1 MTAVPPVY
9 TPALY
14 GKIPA
19 QGDFLR
25 SNVVDPA
32 AVEFSRWLEE
42 AQEAMYRTGAALPAL
57 PVCFVH
63 VVPQARTAVV
73 GALLPSRD
81 AVGRVFP
88 FAAFVPVDAGQLSRS
103 FPRAP
108 LAFSMFLG
116 EVARLGRDVATLA
129 APAVL
134 ERVRQL
140 PLPGPAEWDLAD
152 ELTERLLDQ
161 PAQGLLASLGEPA
174 SGAAYGLRTFLSAC
188 SGEAAEVP
196 ARTRV
201 VLECPWPVKVRRCGW
216 ISREGCCAGAARPR
230 SSGPR
235 PRRPASSSPS
245 ALHRRRCSASWRDR
259 IRGPTSSGRSGPRSR
274 PPPTPRSPRSP
285 PSSGRRWAIR
295 TGPSDSFFPRFSRTD
310 PS

>member
-1 MTAVPPVY
+1 VSPAS

-32 AVEFSRWLEE
+32 AVDFSRWLEE
-42 AQEAMYRTGAALPAL
+42 AQEGMYRTQATLPEL

-88 FAAFVPVDAGQLSRS
+88 FAAFVPVEVGALSRS
-103 FPRAP
+103 YPRAP

-116 EVARLGRDVATLA
+116 EVARLGRDAATLTA
-129 APAVL
+129 ATVL
-134 ERVRQL
+134 ERLRQL

-152 ELTERLLDQ
+152 ELTDRLLDQ
-161 PAQGLLASLGEPA
+161 PAQGLLSSLGEPP

-196 ARTRV
+196 ARTRA
-201 VLECPWPVKVRRCGW
+201 VLECPLAGEGPAVWLELAHRVLRWRSPPAFFWTEAAPPRLL
-216 ISREGCCAGAARPR
+216 ISLGAPPASVLGLLARPDPR
-230 SSGPR
+230 SSLVWPLR
-235 PRRPASSSPS
+235 TSQKAAADTALAALTSEQRAAVSDPQRTLRQLFS
-245 ALHRRRCSASWRDR
+245 AFLQ
-259 IRGPTSSGRSGPRSR
+259 G
-274 PPPTPRSPRSP
+274 
-285 PSSGRRWAIR
+285 
-295 TGPSDSFFPRFSRTD
+295 
-310 PS
+310 

>member
-1 MTAVPPVY
+1 MTGVPPVS

-42 AQEAMYRTGAALPAL
+42 AQEGMYRTGAALPAL

-88 FAAFVPVDAGQLSRS
+88 FAAFAPVDAGQLARS
-103 FPRAP
+103 YPRAP

-134 ERVRQL
+134 DRIRQL

-161 PAQGLLASLGEPA
+161 PAQGLLSSLGQPP
-174 SGAAYGLRTFLSAC
+174 SGGAYGLSTFLSAC
-188 SGEAAEVP
+188 AGEAAEVP

-201 VLECPWPVKVRRCGW
+201 VLECPLAGEGPAVWLELARRVLRW
-216 ISREGCCAGAARPR
+216 RSPPPFFWTEAAPPRLLISLGAPPPSLLGLLARPDPR
-230 SSGPR
+230 SSLVWPLRTTQLAAADTALAALTAEQRAAVGDPDR
-235 PRRPASSSPS
+235 TLRQLFS
-245 ALHRRRCSASWRDR
+245 AFLQ
-259 IRGPTSSGRSGPRSR
+259 G
-274 PPPTPRSPRSP
+274 
-285 PSSGRRWAIR
+285 
-295 TGPSDSFFPRFSRTD
+295 
-310 PS
+310 

>member
-1 MTAVPPVY
+1 VTAVAAAA
-9 TPALY
+9 TAAAALY
-14 GKIPA
+14 GKIPS

-25 SNVVDPA
+25 ANVVDPA

-42 AQEAMYRTGAALPAL
+42 AQEGMYRTGAALPAL

-63 VVPQARTAVV
+63 VVPQARTAVA

-88 FAAFVPVDAGQLSRS
+88 FAAFLPVDTGQLARNY
-103 FPRAP
+103 PRAP

-116 EVARLGRDVATLA
+116 EVARLARDAATLA

-134 ERVRQL
+134 DRIRQL

-161 PAQGLLASLGEPA
+161 PTRGLLSSLGEAPA
-174 SGAAYGLRTFLSAC
+174 GAAYGLRTFLGAC
-188 SGEAAEVP
+188 SGEAAEIP

-201 VLECPWPVKVRRCGW
+201 VLECPLAGEGPAVWLELARRVLRW
-216 ISREGCCAGAARPR
+216 
-230 SSGPR
+230 
-235 PRRPASSSPS
+235 
-245 ALHRRRCSASWRDR
+245 
-259 IRGPTSSGRSGPRSR
+259 
-274 PPPTPRSPRSP
+274 RSP
-285 PSSGRRWAIR
+285 PSFFWTEAAPPRLLLSLGAPPPSLLGLLARPDPRSNLVWPLR
-295 TGPSDSFFPRFSRTD
+295 TTQQAAADTALAALSAEQRAAVGDPDRTLRQLFSAFLQG
-310 PS
+310 